1 MDQVDKV
8 DTVPF
13 GAAFVRACAWRVGR
27 PGSALSG
34 ELGIVVF
41 QAGAG
46 AVAASVRAGVR
57 WVGFGSALPG
67 GPGGVVFR
75 VGAVLCG
82 AASVRAGVR
91 WVGFG
96 SALPGGPGIAVF
108 QAAAGVVGH
117 LRAGRC
123 PVGGLIR
130 SRLPGVLGTAVL

>member
-34 ELGIVVF
+34 ELEIVVF
-41 QAGAG
+41 EAGAG
-46 AVAASVRAGVR
+46 AV
-57 WVGFGSALPG
+57 
-67 GPGGVVFR
+67 
-75 VGAVLCG
+75 

-130 SRLPGVLGTAVL
+130 SRLPGVLGTAVFHAGAGAVGRPGVRVGRPGGRARPEPHRCA